1 MYLQLFTLLSSAR
14 FTADCSL
21 ADYVVD
27 VSIVDVRIKRTVPI
41 VDNVDSTIIISAV
54 SIVVSPIMSAATT
67 FIVDLWIYAAVLI
80 VDLSD
85 DSNVPIAD
93 LPTSSA
99 GPFNAPVK
107 FKLNDAF
114 QLVFFP
120 LVEPQ
125 NLITLPVKTNSGKLL
140 ITRCLHY
147 IE

>member
-14 FTADCSL
+14 FTTDCSL

-41 VDNVDSTIIISAV
+41 VDNVDSTIIISAD

-99 GPFNAPVK
+99 GPFSAPVK

-140 ITRCLHY
+140 ITRCLQ
-147 IE
+147 